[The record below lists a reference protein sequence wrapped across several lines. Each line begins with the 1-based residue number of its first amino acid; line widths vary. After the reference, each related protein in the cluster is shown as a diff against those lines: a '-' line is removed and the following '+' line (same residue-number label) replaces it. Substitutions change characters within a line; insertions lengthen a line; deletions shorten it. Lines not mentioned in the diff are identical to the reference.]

1 MFCAKLASVLWITQ
15 LPLKTNVVVYVS
27 YKENTGKVEEEEE
40 KEEEEKEEEE
50 KEDES
55 GGDEEEE
62 EDEDDDVSSDP
73 DIEEEIQA
81 SNSQEGESQVE
92 IRQKLVK

>member
-27 YKENTGKVEEEEE
+27 YKENTGKVE
-40 KEEEEKEEEE
+40 EEEEKEEEE